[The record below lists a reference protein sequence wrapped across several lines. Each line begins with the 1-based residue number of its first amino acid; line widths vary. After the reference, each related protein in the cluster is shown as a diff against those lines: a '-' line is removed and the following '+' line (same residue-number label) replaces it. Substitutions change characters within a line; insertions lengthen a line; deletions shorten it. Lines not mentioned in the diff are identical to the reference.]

1 MSFIIVVY
9 EVNIYIYTCTVKI
22 KISKAMVKPVAVYVS
37 ETWTLTEMDMN
48 RLGTRHRKVLRRI
61 YGPVEEQG
69 IWRKRTDQELRELYE
84 NLDRVADI
92 KKKNSNGL
100 DM

>member
-1 MSFIIVVY
+1 
-9 EVNIYIYTCTVKI
+9 
-22 KISKAMVKPVAVYVS
+22 MVKPVAVYVS

-69 IWRKRTDQELRELYE
+69 IWR
-84 NLDRVADI
+84 
-92 KKKNSNGL
+92 
-100 DM
+100 

>member
-1 MSFIIVVY
+1 
-9 EVNIYIYTCTVKI
+9 
-22 KISKAMVKPVAVYVS
+22 MVKPVAVYVS

-61 YGPVEEQG
+61 YGQVEEQG